1 MTSKDIN
8 HYAKITFGN
17 RSQRGHG
24 IKLLHWNKG
33 SSYLQSK
40 HHEVETIIGA
50 HTPHVLGLSEANLK
64 AGHDLA
70 QVQHPEYELHTCS
83 TMANPELSV
92 SRIVV
97 YTHSSLVVKRRHDL
111 EDNRISAIWLEAG
124 LPRQKKK

>member
-1 MTSKDIN
+1 M
-8 HYAKITFGN
+8 
-17 RSQRGHG
+17 
-24 IKLLHWNKG
+24 
-33 SSYLQSK
+33 
-40 HHEVETIIGA
+40 ETIIGA